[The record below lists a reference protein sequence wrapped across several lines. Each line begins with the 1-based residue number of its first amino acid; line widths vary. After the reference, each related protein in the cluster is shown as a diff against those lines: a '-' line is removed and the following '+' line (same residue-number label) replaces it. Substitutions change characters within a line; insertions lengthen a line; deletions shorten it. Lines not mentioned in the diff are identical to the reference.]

1 MLSHDDILYFERRAE
16 EEIALAQAAATAHA
30 VQAHYRLA
38 TLYLDRIYPAAN
50 DDAAEGSELSA
61 PAAPTPRP

>member
-16 EEIALAQAAATAHA
+16 EEIALAQAAVTAHA

-50 DDAAEGSELSA
+50 DDAAAGSELSA
-61 PAAPTPRP
+61 PAAPTRRP